1 MWFRAKRYGWG
12 WRPVTW
18 QGWAVVA
25 VWVAAFS
32 GWLAYRIGTGLPTAW
47 FRDWPTV
54 LGAAAL
60 IAGLAVVCWKR
71 GERPGGR

>member
-32 GWLAYRIGTGLPTAW
+32 GWLTG
-47 FRDWPTV
+47 
-54 LGAAAL
+54 
-60 IAGLAVVCWKR
+60 
-71 GERPGGR
+71 